1 MDQLLR
7 WRSRNSTWNPAAVSD
22 ASRKDNTQKGEQKPA
37 TVHASLPP
45 TSPLKLYGG
54 GALGTQDLG
63 SYGFI
68 WDDIETGSAHER
80 LETGT
85 IVSLLFVHFL
95 LLWLDFDLANC
106 KGRPK
111 RQILDLRVS
120 LELYYSYT
128 QAAGVKTILLA
139 TQPSPLH
146 CSISQHCHF
155 WYLGT
160 IWTQP
165 TRA

>member
-1 MDQLLR
+1 MNCCVGGVETALGTQLL
-7 WRSRNSTWNPAAVSD
+7 SATHPG
-22 ASRKDNTQKGEQKPA
+22 KITQIGEQKPA

-95 LLWLDFDLANC
+95 LL
-106 KGRPK
+106 
-111 RQILDLRVS
+111 
-120 LELYYSYT
+120 
-128 QAAGVKTILLA
+128 
-139 TQPSPLH
+139 
-146 CSISQHCHF
+146 
-155 WYLGT
+155 
-160 IWTQP
+160 
-165 TRA
+165 